1 MRLNSILLSGDRDRN
16 LWLLTLAVAAGILL
30 ASGSAPW
37 LVSFPAGW
45 ELPIA
50 STVDV
55 LMQWFVGNFKWLFR
69 ILSGALEMPLRGL
82 QGLLSWL
89 PWLTTAAVVVLVAW
103 QGGGWR
109 TGSIVIVGLVYIIG
123 VGYWQECIS
132 TLSLVIVCIP
142 LAVMIGFWI
151 GVWGHRSPKA
161 NAVIQTVLDFMQTV
175 PAFAYLI
182 PILLL
187 FGFGP
192 VVGLI
197 ASLVFS
203 MPPMVRNTI
212 LGLSRVPAVVLES
225 GVMSGC
231 TRRQRFWWIEVPTAL
246 PQLLI
251 GVNQTTMAALAMVI
265 IAAIIG
271 GFDDIG
277 WEVLSSMRKADFG
290 QSVLSGL
297 VIVALAIMLDR
308 ITSAYAAQRLPTA
321 SHCGLNPVRF
331 ALALAGLVATTLIV
345 AWFVPPL
352 WNWPR
357 DWVYFPARGLNG
369 AVQWIIVN
377 LGSVLEAVRDFF
389 LFYILLPLKL
399 GLRRAIAPFTW
410 GFSMTPAIAT
420 GYWIAVVLLTALA
433 WIARGWKPAAAVLAL
448 SGILFYGITGLP
460 WPAVLAVMTLL
471 AWHLAGPRVAA
482 FVFCS
487 LAYLLLGG
495 IWKPAMLSIYL
506 CGAAVAVCILLGG
519 LMGAW
524 AAHSSVVSSVIRPI
538 NDALQTMP
546 QFVLLIPALM
556 LFQVGEF
563 PALMAIVA
571 YAIVPMI
578 RYTEQGLRGVPPTA
592 IEAGITSGCTPV
604 QLFWQI
610 KLKLALPQML
620 LGVNQTIL
628 FGLAMLVIAA
638 LVGTTGLGQEIYLAL
653 GKADAGRGIVGGVGM
668 ALIAMSA
675 DRMIQGY
682 VRRNQNVTWS
692 G

>member
-1 MRLNSILLSGDRDRN
+1 MLLAA
-16 LWLLTLAVAAGILL
+16 LVTLAAE
-30 ASGSAPW
+30 SRSW
-37 LVSFPAGW
+37 LVEYPVNW
-45 ELPIA
+45 ELPVA
-50 STVDV
+50 PLVDTV
-55 LMQWFVGNFKWLFR
+55 MHWFVGQFKWLFR
-69 ILSGALEMPLRGL
+69 LVSGALELPLRGL
-82 QGLLSWL
+82 QSLFSWL
-89 PWLTTAAVVVLVAW
+89 PWLTTASIFVLIAW

-109 TGSIVIVGLVYIIG
+109 TASVVILGLTYIVG
-123 VGYWQECIS
+123 VGYWQECIN

-142 LAVMIGFWI
+142 LAVIIGFWA
-151 GVWGHRSPKA
+151 GVWGYRSPRA
-161 NAVIQTVLDFMQTV
+161 NAVIQATLDFMQTV

-197 ASLVFS
+197 ASMVFS
-203 MPPMVRNTI
+203 IPPMVRNTI
-212 LGLSRVPAVVLES
+212 LGLSRVPEVVRES

-231 TRRQRFWWIEVPTAL
+231 TPRQRFWWIEVPTAL

-251 GVNQTTMAALAMVI
+251 GVNQTTMSALAMVI

-277 WEVLSSMRKADFG
+277 WEVLNSMRRADFG
-290 QSVLSGL
+290 QSMLSGL

-308 ITSAYAAQRLPTA
+308 MTAAFARQRLPTA
-321 SHCGLNPVRF
+321 SHCGFSFRRF
-331 ALALAGLVATTLIV
+331 LAALAVLALASMAFAALFRPF
-345 AWFVPPL
+345 WY
-352 WNWPR
+352 WP
-357 DWVYFPARGLNG
+357 DGWVYFPARELNG
-369 AVQWIIVN
+369 FVEWVIVN
-377 LGSVLEAVRDFF
+377 LGSVLETIRDFF
-389 LFYILLPLKL
+389 LFYVLLPVKL
-399 GLRRAIAPFTW
+399 GLKKAVAPFTW

-420 GYWIAVVLLTALA
+420 GYWIAILALTVLA
-433 WIARGWKPAAAVLAL
+433 WFGRSWRMALTVLVF
-448 SGILFYGITGLP
+448 GGVLFYGVTGLA
-460 WPAVLAVMTLL
+460 WPVTIALL
-471 AWHLAGPRVAA
+471 TVFAWQLAGPRVGA
-482 FVFCS
+482 FVFGS
-487 LAYLLLGG
+487 LVYLLLAG

-506 CGAAVAVCILLGG
+506 CGVAVAVCIILGG
-519 LMGAW
+519 LIGTW
-524 AAHSSVVSSVIRPI
+524 AAHSNTVSTIVRPI
-538 NDALQTMP
+538 NDTLQTMP

-578 RYTEQGLRGVPPTA
+578 RYTEQGLRGVPSTA
-592 IEAGITSGCTPV
+592 IEAGITCGCTPL

-610 KLKLALPQML
+610 KLKLALPQIL

-675 DRMIQGY
+675 DRVLQGHI
-682 VRRNQNVTWS
+682 RRRQN
-692 G
+692 GALN